1 MADIRLPSFGAAS
14 PRGAV
19 RYARANRIPAIII
32 LFLLAVAIASARQK
46 HGPDQRQAAG
56 LAVAAVVIVLA
67 AEVVPEVVVAF
78 LAALVIVQAIES
90 ADLVTSWLDRLV
102 SLLPGPAQ
110 DIIGPRRFPASKG
123 GTP

>member
-1 MADIRLPSFGAAS
+1 MADIRLPGLGAAS

-19 RYARANRIPAIII
+19 RYARANRIPAVII

-46 HGPDQRQAAG
+46 HGPDARQTAG
-56 LAVAAVVIVLA
+56 LAVAVVVIVLA
-67 AEVVPEVVVAF
+67 AEVMPEVVVAF

-90 ADLVTSWLDRLV
+90 ADLVTGWLDRLV
-102 SLLPGPAQ
+102 KLLPGESTTFIA
-110 DIIGPRRFPASKG
+110 PRRFGAQE